1 MTLPSVA
8 IAPLSWPGGANS
20 IKPHGVTLINCDFE
34 PVQTPGYIQGRGAL
48 QVVRPVDLV
57 VLQASENSAALLGL
71 APEDLLG
78 QPIDVVAAVVV
89 AGDQA
94 PQPVA
99 TAQGCQV
106 GAPAFGNHLA
116 VAVGVRLVDHDAVQ
130 AGELANPL
138 HGNSAR
144 LPFSL
149 RAACELIA

>member
-8 IAPLSWPGGANS
+8 TAPLPWPGGAYS
-20 IKPHGVTLINCDFE
+20 IKPHGVTLTNCDAE
-34 PVQTPGYIQGRGAL
+34 LVQTPGCIEGHGAL
-48 QVVRPVDLV
+48 LVVRPVDLV

-89 AGDQA
+89 AGYQA